1 MALLI
6 ADLCRS
12 FRESDLHVEAVSQD
26 GQVVLPVVEAVSDYY
41 AISTFTDRFSFR
53 ELFAFTAFADDF
65 VSDVVGNFVSLILD
79 VFVQLLHLSHLF
91 EGFILGC
98 VGNPGSD
105 AAIDLVSFRLVMV
118 MELFVQVLHLSHLF
132 DGLSLSLVEVVSE
145 VPLHCLLFNI
155 II

>member
-65 VSDVVGNFVSLILD
+65 VSDVVCNFVSLILD

-98 VGNPGSD
+98 VGNPGSN
-105 AAIDLVSFRLVMV
+105 AIDLVSCRLVMV